1 MILGEQ
7 GNRWAMGTEGRTLSW
22 VESLCG
28 ELPRLWPPLPLL
40 LWAAQQ
46 GGEGWLAE
54 KWQLSRE
61 LELET
66 FCQCNSRVGGGEYS
80 SAWVA
85 VSI

>member
-1 MILGEQ
+1 
-7 GNRWAMGTEGRTLSW
+7 MGTEGRTLSW
-22 VESLCG
+22 AESLSG

-40 LWAAQQ
+40 PLAAQQ